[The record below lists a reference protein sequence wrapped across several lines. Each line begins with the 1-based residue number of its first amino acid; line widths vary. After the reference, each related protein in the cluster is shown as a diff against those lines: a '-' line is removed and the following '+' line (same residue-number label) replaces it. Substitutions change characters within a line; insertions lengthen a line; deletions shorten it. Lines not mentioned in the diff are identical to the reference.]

1 MPSTLI
7 LKPCHRTA
15 ATMQAKTESSSLGSG
30 RPKWMSKS
38 RVSTTSIRAYSL
50 AFSFVAQCS
59 MWWRM
64 TAGQETPI
72 NLSCLAFLSHLWTSH
87 FGPVLID
94 KAVGAYPSSLGRYFF
109 SSSTSS
115 KWGRGSCF
123 KAYSAR
129 YFKPPAA

>member
-15 ATMQAKTESSSLGSG
+15 ATMQAKMESSSLGSG

-72 NLSCLAFLSHLWTSH
+72 NLLVLVFLVPFVDFPLRTCA
-87 FGPVLID
+87 D
-94 KAVGAYPSSLGRYFF
+94 RQ
-109 SSSTSS
+109 
-115 KWGRGSCF
+115 GS
-123 KAYSAR
+123 R
-129 YFKPPAA
+129 RIP